1 MEIRT
6 LESESSLVVNIQ
18 GALDTSN
25 ARDLEEYLESKMGAG
40 YRKFLLDCA
49 SLESI
54 SSGGI
59 ALLVRLNAKMKSEPG
74 LVFVLTQIN
83 QEIERILS
91 FFGLDKKL
99 TIYQNTTEAKNYL
112 SKIPG
117 SRKRV
122 QPHPEKP
129 IPPLASIQTATVR
142 RSPYQDRIR
151 FYYKGNA
158 PRVVE
163 EKPKREEEPVSVL
176 EPVSLP
182 KVDSLPKIQ
191 SEDILQRLETRME
204 EIKTELLTSNSN
216 LEDKIRI
223 DLDKKFANLGTA
235 PAAQDTKIEKLEPA
249 ADNLVEI
256 MNCESCG
263 TKLRVGKFGK
273 YQCPNCQSEFIYKG
287 KGSFSFIEKLT

>member
-6 LESESSLVVNIQ
+6 LESESSLVVKIQ
-18 GALDTSN
+18 GSLDTSN

-49 SLESI
+49 SLESV

-83 QEIERILS
+83 QEIERILG

-99 TIYQNTTEAKNYL
+99 TIYHNTSEAKKYL
-112 SKIPG
+112 SRIPG
-117 SRKRV
+117 LKKKA
-122 QPHPEKP
+122 QPQPQTEKP

-158 PRVVE
+158 PRVAE
-163 EKPKREEEPVSVL
+163 EKPKIETEPISVL
-176 EPVSLP
+176 EPVATP
-182 KVDSLPKIQ
+182 KVQ

-204 EIKTELLTSNSN
+204 EIKTELLTSNSD

-223 DLDKKFANLGTA
+223 DLDKKFANLGNTSV
-235 PAAQDTKIEKLEPA
+235 PEPIKPEKPVEEKLSE
-249 ADNLVEI
+249 V

-263 TKLRVGKFGK
+263 TKLRVEKFGK
-273 YQCPNCQSEFIYKG
+273 YKCPSCQSEFIYKG
-287 KGSFSFIEKLT
+287 RGSFSFIEKLA